1 MNDETHSKVLQGN
14 AGKLKT
20 IIIKSRENENKEIS
34 WFGHENLYPYIKA
47 ITFLLYDIMITMSS
61 LTTYS

>member
-20 IIIKSRENENKEIS
+20 IIVKSRENENKEIS
-34 WFGHENLYPYIKA
+34 
-47 ITFLLYDIMITMSS
+47 
-61 LTTYS
+61 